1 LAEIGNV
8 LGNRY
13 RLLELLGQGGM
24 ATIYRARDSQLE
36 RDVAIK
42 VLRAEYGRDPDFSS
56 RFRQE
61 AQAAAALNHPNVVA
75 VYDYGQDEAGPYI
88 VMELVDGED
97 LASVI
102 RRTGALPP
110 RQAAR
115 IAAEVARALAA
126 AHARGFV
133 HRDVKPG
140 NVLVGRDGRVKV
152 ADFGIARAVAEAQ
165 MTLPGTTLGSVH
177 YFSPEQARGEQAT
190 TASDIYAL
198 GIVLFELLTG
208 RRPWEGDSAA
218 SIAMARLSGPV
229 PSPGGVRSG
238 VPPALDSIVQR
249 ALSRE
254 PAGRFPTAAA
264 MADALDAF
272 LADRAPEGARGAAVP
287 AAAAGAA
294 GAVAGAAGAGAA
306 GAAGAGAVGAAA
318 AGAASPTGATVASG
332 VARPNPPR
340 VPYAQDAYAD
350 SSERYRDP
358 RAQRRG
364 AGPYEEEPEGGTSP
378 WVWVSAVLALAIL
391 AVAGFLVFRLISGPG
406 TAAAQQVTVPNFA
419 EKLFDVAKGEAA
431 ELKLELVVA
440 NTQAT
445 DQPDNTIVSQDPG
458 PGSMVDEGATVRVVV
473 DAGEGQTSVPDL
485 RNKTQAEALQLIT
498 DAGLKLGQ
506 IAQGFSNTVPV
517 GSVIRQSHQPGVL
530 VTKGTAI
537 DLTLS
542 QGPRPSA
549 TPAPTPTP
557 TPPPT
562 PTPTPAPINVG
573 DYQCVT
579 LEEATDQIE
588 ADGFNVGT
596 ITPQPAGYPGGSD
609 ALVIDQDPNPGAKRK
624 PGTKINLTVYDP
636 ASYPFATCPP
646 P

>member
-13 RLLELLGQGGM
+13 RLIELLGQGGM
-24 ATIYRARDSQLE
+24 ATIYRATDSQLE
-36 RDVAIK
+36 RDVAVK

-56 RFRQE
+56 RFRHE

-75 VYDYGQDEAGPYI
+75 VYDFGQDDAGPYI

-115 IAAEVARALAA
+115 IAAEIARALAA

-190 TASDIYAL
+190 TSSDVYAL

-229 PSPGGVRSG
+229 PSPSGVRSG
-238 VPPALDSIVQR
+238 VPPALDAIVQQ
-249 ALSRE
+249 ALSRD
-254 PAGRFPTAAA
+254 PSGRFPTAAA

-272 LADRAPEGARGAAVP
+272 LADRSPEAARGAVGP
-287 AAAAGAA
+287 AGTAAG
-294 GAVAGAAGAGAA
+294 VAGAAGLAG
-306 GAAGAGAVGAAA
+306 AA
-318 AGAASPTGATVASG
+318 AGATGAAATGASTVAAG

-340 VPYAQDAYAD
+340 VTYAPDAYAD
-350 SSERYRDP
+350 ASERYRDP
-358 RAQRRG
+358 RAERRG
-364 AGPYEEEPEGGTSP
+364 PGQYEDEPEGGTSP
-378 WVWVSAVLALAIL
+378 WIWVSALLALAIL
-391 AVAGFLVFRLISGPG
+391 AVAGFLVFRLLSGPG
-406 TAAAQQVTVPNFA
+406 TPATQQVTVPNLVG
-419 EKLFDVAKGEAA
+419 KLFDDAKSEATA
-431 ELKLELVVA
+431 LRLELVVGGS
-440 NTQAT
+440 QAT
-445 DQPDNTIVSQDPG
+445 EKPDNTILSQEPG
-458 PGSMVDEGATVRVVV
+458 PGSSLDEGGTVRVVV
-473 DAGEGQTSVPDL
+473 DAGEGQTSVPEL
-485 RNKTQAEALQLIT
+485 RNRTQAEALQLIAE
-498 DAGLKLGQ
+498 AGLRLGQ
-506 IAQGFSNTVPV
+506 IEQGFSDTVPV
-517 GSVIRQSHQPGVL
+517 GSVISQSHQPGVL
-530 VTKGTAI
+530 VTRGTAI
-537 DLTLS
+537 DITLS
-542 QGPRPSA
+542 QGPEP
-549 TPAPTPTP
+549 TPTPPPAPTPTP
-557 TPPPT
+557 PPPPPT

-573 DYQCVT
+573 DYRCMT
-579 LEEATDQIE
+579 FAEASDAIV
-588 ADGFNVGT
+588 ADGFKVGSVDA
-596 ITPQPAGYPGGSD
+596 QPPGYPGGAD
-609 ALVIDQDPNPGAKRK
+609 ALVFAQSPNPGTKRK
-624 PGTKINLTVYDP
+624 LGTAINLQVYDP
-636 ASYPFATCPP
+636 ASYPFPTCPP

>member
-1 LAEIGNV
+1 LAEIGDV

-13 RLLELLGQGGM
+13 RLIELLGQGGM

-36 RDVAIK
+36 RDVAVK

-75 VYDYGQDEAGPYI
+75 VYDYGQDDAGPYI

-115 IAAEVARALAA
+115 IAADIARALAA

-140 NVLVGRDGRVKV
+140 NVLVARDGRVKV

-190 TASDIYAL
+190 TSSDIYAL

-249 ALSRE
+249 ALARD
-254 PAGRFPTAAA
+254 PKDRFPTAAA

-272 LADRAPEGARGAAVP
+272 LADRAPEGAR
-287 AAAAGAA
+287 AGAA
-294 GAVAGAAGAGAA
+294 GTAGTAAGAVGAGAAGAGV
-306 GAAGAGAVGAAA
+306 GAAGAGMAA
-318 AGAASPTGATVASG
+318 AGAGGAAGSSTGATVAAG

-350 SSERYRDP
+350 ASERYRDP
-358 RAQRRG
+358 RQDRRG
-364 AGPYEEEPEGGTSP
+364 PSPYEEEPEGGTSP

-391 AVAGFLVFRLISGPG
+391 AVAGFLVFRLVSGPG
-406 TAAAQQVTVPNFA
+406 TATAQQVTVPNFVD
-419 EKLFDVAKGEAA
+419 KLFDVAQTEAG

-440 NTQAT
+440 GNQAT
-445 DQPDNTIVSQDPG
+445 DKPDNTIVSQDPG
-458 PGSMVDEGATVRVVV
+458 PGSMLNEGGAVRVVV
-473 DAGEGQTSVPDL
+473 DAGVGQTSVPDL
-485 RNKTQAEALQLIT
+485 RNKTQAEALQLIA

-506 IAQGFSNTVPV
+506 IVQGFSNTVPV

-530 VTKGTAI
+530 VTNGTAI

-542 QGPRPSA
+542 QGPKP
-549 TPAPTPTP
+549 TPIPTPTLAP

-573 DYQCVT
+573 DYRCIT
-579 LEEATDQIE
+579 LADATDAIE
-588 ADGFNVGT
+588 GDGFKVGNVEGL
-596 ITPQPAGYPGGSD
+596 PPGHPPGAD
-609 ALVIDQDPNPGAKRK
+609 DIVVDQDPNPGTKRK
-624 PGTKINLTVYDP
+624 PGTAIDLQVYDSG
-636 ASYPFATCPP
+636 SYPFETCPP